1 MDQQTQNEVQALKA
15 ELYDSNKSIQQQ
27 ANIIMS
33 ICDILGVPVNNGLDV
48 DALMQAVRNLKE
60 KGETE

>member
-15 ELYDSNKSIQQQ
+15 ELYDNSKSIQQQ

>member
-15 ELYDSNKSIQQQ
+15 ELYDNNKSIQQQ

-33 ICDILGVPVNNGLDV
+33 ICDILEVPVNNGLDV
-48 DALMQAVRNLKE
+48 DALMEAVRNLKE